1 MSNEQEVVLE
11 DKVANIPMT
20 DQVQASGSF
29 TVTHATAKAESRIA
43 AAKRRMLL
51 NEDVAADL
59 ARVSLNSIP
68 VGFAGGVIPAA
79 VLAWVLRGQVPA
91 PALLL
96 WFAWMVLAH
105 SARVAIWLAS
115 RPEAKLQGH
124 AGLWLLRARV
134 SVLVLGA
141 SWAVLPLFMFP
152 TSPIDQLFMATVIAA
167 VCGAGVAQQS
177 SDAPS
182 ALLFMLPSAITM
194 GARLLLSPEPLLQ
207 AAGYLAV
214 LYFAYL
220 ALATRR
226 IYASFLELSRLR
238 ANAERQSL
246 YDPLTRLPNRSAL
259 SLRLNDALA
268 RAKREGTEVA
278 VGYVDLDDFKR
289 VNDTHGHDAGDALL
303 REVAQRWRDAL
314 RETELIARLG
324 GDEFA
329 IVIENIDPDSALGQL
344 TAVFDRVH
352 QAVGTP
358 ISVALNQFVEI
369 GMTMGVA
376 RYPIDGTDA
385 DMLLRQADEAMYQ
398 LKRQKATRTHWWQLG
413 VKETQA
419 PRHELPRDP

>member
-1 MSNEQEVVLE
+1 M
-11 DKVANIPMT
+11 I
-20 DQVQASGSF
+20 DQVLASPPAIGE
-29 TVTHATAKAESRIA
+29 VATRPAPAGA
-43 AAKRRMLL
+43 GKRRIFD
-51 NEDVAADL
+51 NDDVAADL

-68 VGFAGGVIPAA
+68 VGFAGGVIPAG

-105 SARVAIWLAS
+105 SARVAIWFAS
-115 RPEAKLQGH
+115 RPEAELQSN

-134 SVLVLGA
+134 SVLILGA
-141 SWAVLPLFMFP
+141 SWAVLPLFMLP
-152 TSPIDQLFMATVIAA
+152 TSPLDELFIATVIAA

-182 ALLFMLPSAITM
+182 ALLFMLPSAIPM
-194 GARLLLSPEPLLQ
+194 GARLLLSPEPVLQ
-207 AAGYLAV
+207 AAGYLAFM
-214 LYFAYL
+214 YFAYL

-226 IYASFLELSRLR
+226 IHASFLELSRLR
-238 ANAERQSL
+238 ARAERQSL
-246 YDPLTRLPNRSAL
+246 YDALTKLPNRSAL
-259 SLRLNDALA
+259 TLRLKDALA
-268 RAKREGTEVA
+268 RAKRDGTEVA

-303 REVAQRWRDAL
+303 CEVAQRWRDAL
-314 RETELIARLG
+314 RDTELVARLG

-329 IVIENIDPDSALGQL
+329 IVIEGIDPDTAVMQL

-352 QAVGTP
+352 QAAATP
-358 ISVALNQFVEI
+358 ISITLNQCVQI

-376 RYPIDGTDA
+376 RFPIDGTDA

-398 LKRQKATRTHWWQLG
+398 LKRQKSTRKRWWQLG
-413 VKETQA
+413 VSETPVPQ
-419 PRHELPRDP
+419 HELPGDP